1 MHRRTGRLAAA
12 ALLIASGGGAA
23 PALAAGGGGGAPASG
38 PHPHGGSARGS
49 LTTHESGCV
58 EVAVPRAVTVAGA
71 RALVPARYVP
81 STTTVPLEASR
92 FQMWDYVCDE
102 ISVDRR
108 HGEHDEHDGDDGD
121 RRGDDDR
128 RDRRTQV
135 SIGAVALASRDG
147 LAVEGAFYVTSIATD
162 DARLAARWRGFGLPA
177 RFVPALAATVS
188 APGGSPVAASF
199 AVPGPDEHTVS
210 SVAETAPTQVPA
222 SGGPV
227 LYHQG
232 PGGETV
238 LRYANESLGSV
249 PAAVT
254 ADYRAH
260 RTVAPIVVLPR
271 LVQILGVTFPEGLT
285 TGSWTTSVTR
295 SR

>member
-1 MHRRTGRLAAA
+1 MHRMTGRLVAM

-23 PALAAGGGGGAPASG
+23 PALAAGVDGGAPAPG
-38 PHPHGGSARGS
+38 PHHRGESARGV
-49 LTTHESGCV
+49 LTTRESGCV

-71 RALVPARYVP
+71 RALVPSRYLP
-81 STTTVPLEASR
+81 ATTTVPLEASR
-92 FQMWDYVCDE
+92 FQMWDYVCED

-108 HGEHDEHDGDDGD
+108 GGRHGGDDAE
-121 RRGDDDR
+121 RGAHDDA

-135 SIGAVALASRDG
+135 SIGAVALAERDG
-147 LAVEGAFYVTSIATD
+147 LPVEGAFYVTSLQTD
-162 DARLAARWRGFGLPA
+162 DPRLAARWRGLGLPA
-177 RFVPALAATVS
+177 RFVPALSATVS
-188 APGGSPVAASF
+188 DLAGSPVTASF
-199 AVPGPDEHTVS
+199 SVPGPDEHTVS
-210 SVAETAPTQVPA
+210 SVAAQAPTEVPA

-227 LYHQG
+227 LYHEG

-238 LRYANESLGSV
+238 LRYDNESLGSV

-285 TGSWTTSVTR
+285 TGSWSATVTR
-295 SR
+295 RH